1 MGNLKKYTRGSVAAV
16 ISEAMRVDDKVIYNP
31 ENHKIDYNLSHL
43 NYSVMN
49 VPDEGMERYN
59 RRLSEVFCQ
68 NRADVNTL
76 VTWVWTIPKDLDP
89 KYERMFFTGIYDF
102 FKEKHGE
109 ENMIYARV
117 HKDETSLHM
126 QLGYIPVVAAPKK
139 KQGFKV
145 CAKEV
150 ANKSYLNSVHS
161 DLQIY
166 LENRLGVECN
176 ILTGESIG
184 LSLDEWKKQRDLV
197 KEIGELT
204 RERDSLKAEVNELKE
219 ELTEKKG
226 LLAKIK
232 DFITGHPN
240 FFEMFL
246 HWLHPELDQRE
257 RKKKVKEFTDYSQ
270 ALEIKKAKQQE
281 HDYDMHL

>member
-1 MGNLKKYTRGSVAAV
+1 MGNLKKFARGSCSAV
-16 ISEAMRVDDKVIYNP
+16 IGEAMRADDKVLYNP
-31 ENHKIDYNLSHL
+31 DKHKIDYDLSHL
-43 NYSVMN
+43 NYSVMD
-49 VPDEGMERYN
+49 VPDEGLERYN

-68 NRADVNTL
+68 NREDVNTL
-76 VTWVWTIPKDLDP
+76 VTWVWTMPKDLDP
-89 KYERMFFTGIYDF
+89 EHEREFFKGIYDF

-109 ENMIYARV
+109 ENIIYARV
-117 HKDETSLHM
+117 HKDETTPHL
-126 QLGYIPVVAAPKK
+126 QLGFIPVVAAPKK
-139 KQGFKV
+139 KQGYKV
-145 CAKEV
+145 CAKSVVTKE
-150 ANKSYLNSVHS
+150 YLHS
-161 DLQIY
+161 IHADLQIY

-176 ILTGESIG
+176 ILTGD
-184 LSLDEWKKQRDLV
+184 SLKMDLEEWKKHRDLA

-204 RERDSLKAEVNELKE
+204 QVRDSLKDEVKKLDE

-226 LLAKIK
+226 LLEKIK
-232 DFITGHPN
+232 DFIMGHPN